1 MAVSKAE
8 VLQAMGYLKQIM
20 DAANEDKFALKDEVW
35 ISDDGSTEE
44 LKSKVESLASDV
56 DDLKTTTSDNS
67 ENISELQSK
76 SDGVTYETITYSD
89 VAKLFT

>member
-1 MAVSKAE
+1 MAVSKLE
-8 VLQAMGYLKQIM
+8 VL
-20 DAANEDKFALKDEVW
+20 
-35 ISDDGSTEE
+35 
-44 LKSKVESLASDV
+44 